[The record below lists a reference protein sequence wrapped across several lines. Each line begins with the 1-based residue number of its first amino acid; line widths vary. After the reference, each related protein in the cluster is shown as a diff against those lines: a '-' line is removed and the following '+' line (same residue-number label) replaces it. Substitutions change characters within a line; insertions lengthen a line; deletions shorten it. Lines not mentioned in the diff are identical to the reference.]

1 MMMIISLSF
10 FDYSTFSLFHS
21 TAIMITISL
30 TLFDYS
36 TFSLFHSTAIVITI
50 SLTFF
55 DYSTLSLLQSTS
67 AEFRTRL
74 SECRRTLQKIGNV
87 RDKYRPVA
95 TRGRLLFS
103 TSTAL
108 RRLSRNYV
116 FSFQHF
122 LHVRLASSEV
132 GGGRREYIFV
142 YLYGGK

>member
-10 FDYSTFSLFHS
+10 FDYSTFSFSLIYS
-21 TAIMITISL
+21 TAIMIK
-30 TLFDYS
+30 
-36 TFSLFHSTAIVITI
+36 I

-122 LHVRLASSEV
+122 LHVRLVSSGV
-132 GGGRREYIFV
+132 GGGYESTFLFIYLEGNDFV
-142 YLYGGK
+142 VFYVF